1 MSSPVT
7 AKSASAGFSLA
18 RLQSAAR
25 WDGLAEEGANVGLAR
40 AKPRAV
46 VGISL
51 RGKFS

>member
-18 RLQSAAR
+18 RLQSAR

-40 AKPRAV
+40 AKQRAV